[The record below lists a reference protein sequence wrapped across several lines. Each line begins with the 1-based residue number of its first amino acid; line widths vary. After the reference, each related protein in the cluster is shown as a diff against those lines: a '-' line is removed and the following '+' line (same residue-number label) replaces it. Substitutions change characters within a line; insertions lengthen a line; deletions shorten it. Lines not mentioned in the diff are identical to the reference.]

1 MENLLPISK
10 PPPPPIIEE
19 EEEQE
24 QEEQEELEDEVNL
37 EQDKEIIIPEEVF
50 KKRDLFLKTELKN
63 VPVVKKEKK
72 TRKMTP
78 EGLEK
83 LAKAREKAL
92 ETRKKNKELRAQGKM
107 PMPSVK
113 KKAIQDE
120 EIEKARPIVN
130 NYKTENITNNI
141 THEDIKKIALQASQ
155 DALLGYEEKRLL
167 QKEEKRKQKELNN
180 QKTHVRNVI
189 RRAQGLENYDPNKI
203 FYGY

>member
-1 MENLLPISK
+1 MEDLLPISK
-10 PPPPPIIEE
+10 PPPPPPIEEKEE
-19 EEEQE
+19 EEEESQ
-24 QEEQEELEDEVNL
+24 ELEDEVNL
-37 EQDKEIIIPEEVF
+37 EQDKEVIIPEEVF
-50 KKRDLFLKTELKN
+50 KKKDLFLKTELKN

-83 LAKAREKAL
+83 LAIARQKAL
-92 ETRKKNKELRAQGKM
+92 ETRRKNKELRAQGKM
-107 PMPSVK
+107 PTPSAK
-113 KKAIQDE
+113 KKAIKDE

-141 THEDIKKIALQASQ
+141 THEDIKKIALQATE
-155 DALLGYEEKRLL
+155 DALLGYEQKRLL
-167 QKEEKRKQKELNN
+167 QKEEKRKQKELDN
-180 QKTHVRNVI
+180 QKLHVRNVI